1 MDPEDR
7 PTGCLLCPKHGD
19 IHIDYK
25 VTSDDIPIS
34 QLMYTL
40 KKSSLFCYYIE

>member
-19 IHIDYK
+19 IPIDYK
-25 VTSDDIPIS
+25 VA
-34 QLMYTL
+34 TL
-40 KKSSLFCYYIE
+40 KKL